1 MSRFGW
7 RGFTE
12 TMAAPLLPTGWAEVG
27 ARVRSAPGVAL
38 FVDFDGTLS
47 PLVTD
52 PRAARI
58 DHESRRALARLT
70 RNPRAQ
76 VCVISG
82 RRSDDLRE
90 RIAVPGLRYLG
101 VHGADTGSASFGGP
115 DSGPEVRQRIAEA
128 RQELAARLN
137 GTRGVLLE
145 DKGISFALHYR
156 GAGVHERERAGDSL
170 AGIVKRSDGR
180 LHVLQGDSVWEV
192 LPSENRGKGHAAW
205 SQWRAWG
212 SKFLPVYIG
221 NDATDEAAFHTL
233 ASGITVRVG
242 AARSSKAHYSLRNT
256 AEVRWFLIQLEK
268 EMRWK
273 TALGSNSSPRHT

>member
-1 MSRFGW
+1 MPV
-7 RGFTE
+7 
-12 TMAAPLLPTGWAEVG
+12 PLLPTGWEQVG
-27 ARVRSAPGVAL
+27 TRVRSAAGVAL

-47 PLVTD
+47 PLVND
-52 PRAARI
+52 PRAARV
-58 DHESRRALARLT
+58 DYASRRALARLA

-82 RRSDDLRE
+82 RRRDDLRE
-90 RIAVPGLRYLG
+90 RIAVTGLRYLG
-101 VHGADTGSASFGGP
+101 VHGADTGGTSFGGP
-115 DSGPEVRQRIAEA
+115 DSGPEIRQRIAEA
-128 RQELAARLN
+128 RKALAARLN

-156 GAGVHERERAGDSL
+156 GAGIDARERAGDSL
-170 AGIVKRSDGR
+170 AEVLARSGGR

-205 SQWRAWG
+205 KQWRAWG
-212 SKFLPVYIG
+212 LNSLPVYIG
-221 NDATDEAAFHTL
+221 NDATDEAAFHAL

-268 EMRWK
+268 EM
-273 TALGSNSSPRHT
+273 

>member
-1 MSRFGW
+1 MP
-7 RGFTE
+7 
-12 TMAAPLLPTGWAEVG
+12 APLLPNGWEQVG
-27 ARVRSAPGVAL
+27 TRVRSAAGVGL

-58 DHESRRALARLT
+58 DHESRRALARLA

-82 RRSDDLRE
+82 RRRDDLLE

-101 VHGADTGSASFGGP
+101 VHGADTGGASIGGQDSAAH
-115 DSGPEVRQRIAEA
+115 EIRQRIARA
-128 RQELAARLN
+128 HRELAARLN

-156 GAGVHERERAGDSL
+156 GAGVDSRERAGDYL
-170 AGIVKRSDGR
+170 AAIVKRSEGR
-180 LHVLQGDSVWEV
+180 LHVLHGDSVWEV
-192 LPSENRGKGHAAW
+192 LPAENRGKGHAAW
-205 SQWRAWG
+205 KQWRAWG
-212 SKFLPVYIG
+212 LNFLPVYIG
-221 NDATDEAAFHTL
+221 NDATDEAAFRTL
-233 ASGITVRVG
+233 AAGITVRVG
-242 AARSSKAHYSLRNT
+242 AARSSRAHYSLRNT

-268 EMRWK
+268 EM
-273 TALGSNSSPRHT
+273 